1 MLFAMNR
8 LLIVLITSFVL
19 ICSSQGYADSFSF
32 GLSLQS
38 GSEVRFFPLL
48 HAHFGYDFGSA
59 SDGPSLEASLFTV
72 LIINRIAAQAFY
84 RMPVLEDGSNVY
96 GGAGAAFYYF
106 TGLVDA
112 GSASSWGAFGVI
124 GWESPLTKDY
134 TYFLEVAPG
143 AQFTPTGSGFSIRL
157 IAGLRAHR

>member
-1 MLFAMNR
+1 MKRN
-8 LLIVLITSFVL
+8 LLALVTSIVLIY
-19 ICSSQGYADSFSF
+19 SSQSLAGSFSF

-59 SDGPSLEASLFTV
+59 SDGPSIEASLFTV

-84 RMPVLEDGSNVY
+84 RVPVLEDGSNVY

-112 GSASSWGAFGVI
+112 GPASSWGAFGLL
-124 GWESPLTKDY
+124 GWESALTKDY

-143 AQFTPTGSGFSIRL
+143 VQFTPTGSGFSVRL

>member
-1 MLFAMNR
+1 MKRVLT
-8 LLIVLITSFVL
+8 VLIASL
-19 ICSSQGYADSFSF
+19 ALLGSSQGSASSFSF

-48 HAHFGYDFGSA
+48 HAHLGYDFNSA
-59 SDGPSLEASLFTV
+59 SDGLSLEASLFTV

-84 RMPVLEDGSNVY
+84 RVPVLEDGSNVY
-96 GGAGAAFYYF
+96 GGVGAAFYYF

-112 GSASSWGAFGVI
+112 GSASAWGAFGVI
-124 GWESPLTKDY
+124 GWESALTKDY

-143 AQFTPTGSGFSIRL
+143 AQFTPTGSGFSVRL
-157 IAGLRAHR
+157 IVGLRAHR

>member
-1 MLFAMNR
+1 MKRIWVVVVAFLV
-8 LLIVLITSFVL
+8 LLG
-19 ICSSQGYADSFSF
+19 SSQGQAGSFSF

-72 LIINRIAAQAFY
+72 LIINRIAVQAFY
-84 RMPVLEDGSNVY
+84 RVSVLEDGSNIY

-112 GSASSWGAFGVI
+112 GPASSWGAFGVI
-124 GWESPLTKDY
+124 GWESTLTKEY

-143 AQFTPTGSGFSIRL
+143 VQFTPTGSGFSVRL

>member
-1 MLFAMNR
+1 MKR
-8 LLIVLITSFVL
+8 VLLVIIASLVLIG
-19 ICSSQGYADSFSF
+19 SSNGLADSFSF

-38 GSEVRFFPLL
+38 GSELRFFPLL

-72 LIINRIAAQAFY
+72 LILNRIAVQAFY
-84 RMPVLEDGSNVY
+84 RVPVVGDGSNVY

-112 GSASSWGAFGVI
+112 GPASSWGAFGVI
-124 GWESPLTKDY
+124 GWESQLTKDY

-143 AQFTPTGSGFSIRL
+143 VQFTPTGSGFSVRL